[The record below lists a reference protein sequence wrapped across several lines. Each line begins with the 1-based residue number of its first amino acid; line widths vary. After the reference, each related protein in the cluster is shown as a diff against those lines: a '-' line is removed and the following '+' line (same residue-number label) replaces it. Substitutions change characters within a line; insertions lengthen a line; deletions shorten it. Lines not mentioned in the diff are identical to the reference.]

1 MYRTLA
7 FASLSLYGAARAQQ
21 VGTST
26 AENHPKLTWQTCTGT
41 GGTNCSNKSG
51 SVVLDSNWRWAHNVG
66 GYTNC
71 YTGNSWSTQYCPDG
85 DSCTKNCAIDGA
97 DYSGT
102 YGITTSNNALS
113 LKFVTK
119 GSFSSNIGSR
129 TYLMETDTKYQMFNL
144 INKEFTF
151 DVDVSKLPCG
161 LNGALYFVEM
171 AADGGIGK
179 GNNKAG
185 AKYGTGYCDSQCPHD
200 IKFINGKANVEG
212 WNPSDADPNGGAGK
226 IGACCPEMDIW
237 EANSISTAYTP
248 HPCRGV
254 GLQECSD
261 AASCGDGS
269 NRYDGQCDKDGC
281 DFNSYR
287 MGVKD
292 FYGPGATLDTTKKMT
307 VITQFLGS
315 GSSLSEIK
323 RFYVQNGKVYKN
335 SQSAVA
341 GVTGNSITESFCTA
355 QKKAFGDTS
364 SFAALGGLNEMGA
377 SLARGHVLVMSLWD
391 DHAVNMLWLD
401 STYPTDADPSK
412 PGAARGTCP
421 TTSGKPEDVEKNS
434 PDATVVFSNIKFG
447 PIGSTFAQPA

>member
-7 FASLSLYGAARAQQ
+7 LATISLFGAARAQQ
-21 VGTST
+21 AGTVT
-26 AENHPKLTWQTCTGT
+26 TETHPKLSWKTCTGT
-41 GGTNCSNKSG
+41 GGTSCTTKQG
-51 SVVLDSNWRWAHNVG
+51 SIVLDSNWRWTHVTS

-71 YTGNSWSTQYCPDG
+71 YDGNSWNTTACPDG
-85 DSCTKNCAIDGA
+85 ATCTKNCAVEGA

-102 YGITTSNNALS
+102 YGISTSSNALTI
-113 LKFVTK
+113 KFVTK
-119 GSFSSNIGSR
+119 SSNAANIGSR
-129 TYLMETDTKYQMFNL
+129 TYLMESDTKYQMFNL
-144 INKEFTF
+144 IGKEFTF

-212 WNPSDADPNGGAGK
+212 WNPSDADPNAGSGK

-248 HPCRGV
+248 HPCKGT
-254 GLQECSD
+254 GLQECTD
-261 AASCGDGS
+261 EVSCGDGD
-269 NRYDGQCDKDGC
+269 NRYSGICDKDGC

-287 MGVKD
+287 MGVTD

-307 VITQFLGS
+307 VVTQFIGS
-315 GSSLSEIK
+315 GSKLSEIK
-323 RFYVQNGKVYKN
+323 RFYVQNGKTYAN
-335 SQSAVA
+335 SDSAIE
-341 GVTGNSITESFCTA
+341 GVTGNSITESFCDA
-355 QKKAFGDTS
+355 QKTAFGDTS
-364 SFAALGGLNEMGA
+364 SFKNLGGLNEMGA

-401 STYPTDADPSK
+401 STYPTDSTK
-412 PGAARGTCP
+412 LGAARGTCS
-421 TTSGKPEDVEKNS
+421 TDSGKPEDVEKNA
-434 PDATVVFSNIKFG
+434 PDSTVVFSDIKFG
-447 PIGSTFAQPA
+447 PIGSTFKTV

>member
-1 MYRTLA
+1 MYRNLA
-7 FASLSLYGAARAQQ
+7 LASLSLFGAARAQQ
-21 VGTST
+21 AGTVT
-26 AENHPKLTWQTCTGT
+26 TETHPSLSWKTCTGT
-41 GGTNCSNKSG
+41 GGTSCTTKAG
-51 SVVLDSNWRWAHNVG
+51 KITLDANWRWTHVTT

-71 YTGNSWSTQYCPDG
+71 YDGNSWNTTACPDG
-85 DSCTKNCAIDGA
+85 ATCTKNCAVDGA

-102 YGITTSNNALS
+102 YGITTSSNSLS
-113 LKFVTK
+113 IKFVTK
-119 GSFSSNIGSR
+119 GSNSANIGSR
-129 TYLMETDTKYQMFNL
+129 TYLMESDTKYQMFNL
-144 INKEFTF
+144 IGQEFTF

-212 WNPSDADPNGGAGK
+212 WNPSDADPNAGSGK

-248 HPCRGV
+248 HPCKGT
-254 GLQECSD
+254 GLQECTD
-261 AASCGDGS
+261 DVSCGDGS
-269 NRYDGQCDKDGC
+269 NRYSGLCDKDGC

-307 VITQFLGS
+307 VVTQFLGS
-315 GSSLSEIK
+315 GSTLSEIK
-323 RFYVQNGKVYKN
+323 RFYVQNGKVFKN
-335 SQSAVA
+335 SDSAIE
-341 GVTGNSITESFCTA
+341 GVTGNSITESFCAA
-355 QKKAFGDTS
+355 QKTAFGDTN
-364 SFAALGGLNEMGA
+364 SFKTLGGLNEMGA

-401 STYPTDADPSK
+401 STYPTDSTK
-412 PGAARGTCP
+412 LGAQRGTCAID
-421 TTSGKPEDVEKNS
+421 SGKPEDVEKNH
-434 PDATVVFSNIKFG
+434 PDATVVFSDIKFG
-447 PIGSTFAQPA
+447 PIGSTFQQPS

>member
-26 AENHPKLTWQTCTGT
+26 TETHPKLTWQTCTGT

-51 SVVLDSNWRWAHNVG
+51 SIVLDSNWRWAHNVG

-71 YTGNSWSTQYCPDG
+71 YTGNTWSTQYCADG

-119 GSFSSNIGSR
+119 GSYSSNIGSR
-129 TYLMETDTKYQMFNL
+129 TYLMESDTKYQMFNL

-248 HPCRGV
+248 HPCKGT

-261 AASCGDGS
+261 AVSCGDGD
-269 NRYDGQCDKDGC
+269 NRYSGQCDKDGC

-323 RFYVQNGKVYKN
+323 RFYVQNGKVFKN
-335 SQSAVA
+335 SQSAIA

-355 QKKAFGDTS
+355 QKKVFGDTS
-364 SFAALGGLNEMGA
+364 SFANLGGLNEMGA

-412 PGAARGTCP
+412 LGAARGSCP

>member
-7 FASLSLYGAARAQQ
+7 LTSLSLFGAARAQQ
-21 VGTST
+21 VGKEQTET
-26 AENHPKLTWQTCTGT
+26 HPRMTWQTCTGR
-41 GGTNCSNKSG
+41 GGNSCSNKQG
-51 SVVLDSNWRWAHNVG
+51 SVVLDSNWRWAHVTS
-66 GYTNC
+66 GYENC
-71 YTGNSWSTQYCPDG
+71 YDGNEWISSHCPDG
-85 DSCTKNCAIDGA
+85 LTCTENCAIDGA

-102 YGITTSNNALS
+102 YGITTSSNSLT

-119 GSFSSNIGSR
+119 GQYSTNIGSR
-129 TYLMETDTKYQMFNL
+129 TYLMESDSKYQMFNL

-171 AADGGIGK
+171 AADGGMGK

-185 AKYGTGYCDSQCPHD
+185 AKYGTGYCDAQCPHD

-212 WNPSDADPNGGAGK
+212 WNPNPNDPNAGRGK

-248 HPCRGV
+248 HPCRGS

-261 AASCGDGS
+261 PVACGDDD
-269 NRYDGQCDKDGC
+269 NRYDGICDKDGC
-281 DFNSYR
+281 DYNPYR

-292 FYGPGATLDTTKKMT
+292 FYGPGWTLDTNKKMT
-307 VITQFLGS
+307 VITQFIGS
-315 GSSLSEIK
+315 GSRLSEIK
-323 RFYVQNGKVYKN
+323 RFYVQDGRVFVNPD
-335 SQSAVA
+335 STID
-341 GVTGNSITESFCTA
+341 GVPGNSLTDAWCA
-355 QKKAFGDTS
+355 DQKEVFGDTS
-364 SFAALGGLNEMGA
+364 SFARLGGMNEMGA

-401 STYPTDADPSK
+401 STFPTDADPSK
-412 PGAARGTCP
+412 PGIARGTCP
-421 TTSGKPEDVEKNS
+421 ITSGVPEEVES
-434 PDATVVFSNIKFG
+434 EHPDATVVFSNIKFG
-447 PIGSTFAQPA
+447 PIGSTFRQP

>member
-1 MYRTLA
+1 MYRNLA
-7 FASLSLYGAARAQQ
+7 IASLSLFGAARAQQ

-26 AENHPKLTWQTCTGT
+26 AEVHPKLTWQTCTGT
-41 GGTNCSNKSG
+41 GGNSCSNKSG
-51 SVVLDSNWRWAHNVG
+51 SIVLDSNWRWAHNVG

-71 YTGNSWSTQYCPDG
+71 YTGNTWNTQYCADG
-85 DSCTKNCAIDGA
+85 ASCTKNCAIDGA

-102 YGITTSNNALS
+102 YGITTSSNSLS

-119 GSFSSNIGSR
+119 GSYSSNIGSR

-179 GNNKAG
+179 GNNAAG

-248 HPCRGV
+248 HPCKGT
-254 GLQECSD
+254 GLQECTD
-261 AASCGDGS
+261 ATTCGDGDS
-269 NRYDGQCDKDGC
+269 RYSGVCDKDGC

-292 FYGPGATLDTTKKMT
+292 FYGPGATLDTSKKMT
-307 VITQFLGS
+307 VVTQFIGS

-335 SQSAVA
+335 TNSAVS
-341 GVTGNSITESFCTA
+341 GVSGNSITDSYCSA
-355 QKKAFGDTS
+355 QKTAFGDNN
-364 SFAALGGLNEMGA
+364 SFATLGGLNGMGA

-447 PIGSTFAQPA
+447 PIGSTFAQPS